1 MLRIAL
7 RRLGIS
13 IPMLFIV
20 SVLSFVLAALLPGSS
35 AASILGPE
43 ATPDQISALQ
53 HQLGLDQPLWEQYR
67 NWLSGAVRGDF
78 GTSVITGQSVS
89 GELDQHFGVTLMLI
103 IGTVVLSV
111 LLGVF
116 LGVFSAVRGGKLA
129 ATIDWLSV
137 VGLAVPN
144 FWLALT
150 LISVFA
156 VALKWFPATGF
167 VLSGTSLSDSMTSL
181 VLPVVTLSAVGIT
194 GIAKQTRD
202 AMLSVLKSEYV
213 ASLRGAGLGE
223 VQIIW
228 KHALRNA
235 AAPIATQVGLFS
247 VGLLGGTVLIEQIFV
262 LPGLGGLAVSSAQQ
276 HDLPTLQAVVLLFTV
291 VVVVMNLAVDLVVG
305 WLNPR
310 SRMEHSRAR
319 TH

>member
-7 RRLGIS
+7 HRLAIS
-13 IPMLFIV
+13 VPMLVIV
-20 SVLSFVLAALLPGSS
+20 SVLSFVLAALLPGNS
-35 AASILGPE
+35 ASSILGPD
-43 ATPDQISALQ
+43 ATPEQITALQ
-53 HQLGLDQPLWEQYR
+53 HQLGLDRPLWEQYW

-78 GTSVITGQSVS
+78 GTSLITGQSVS
-89 GELDQHFGVTLMLI
+89 AELNQHIGVTLMLI
-103 IGTVVLSV
+103 VGTVVVSV
-111 LLGVF
+111 LLGVL
-116 LGVFSAVRGGKLA
+116 LGLVSAVRGGRLA
-129 ATIDWLSV
+129 VAIDWLSV

-150 LISVFA
+150 LISIFA

-167 VLSGTSLSDSMTSL
+167 VPIGTSVGDSLISL
-181 VLPVVTLSAVGIT
+181 VLPVVTLSAVGVT

-202 AMLSVLKSEYV
+202 ALLSVLRSEYV
-213 ASLRGAGLGE
+213 TSLRGAGLSE
-223 VQIIW
+223 PQIIW
-228 KHALRNA
+228 KHALRNS

-247 VGLLGGTVLIEQIFV
+247 VGLLGGAVLIEQIFV

-310 SRMEHSRAR
+310 SRVERSAARA
-319 TH
+319 H